1 MGKSEINENKIFMSN
16 DLIKINYREEL
27 VGIRTFKTKYIAEI
41 THKGL
46 NDFKILTSDDRGVLR
61 NKVNAH
67 TAKLVEK
74 WEKIVTRE
82 NINRSKEEIQK
93 ESETLTSE
101 AINALK
107 EIDNILKFTLEIDDT
122 VNWEQL
128 KDKTKFKI
136 ESPEKK
142 LQSIIS
148 SIEKPKKPNSILIP
162 PKPNSNDFQPKLS
175 IIDKLFKN
183 KKEAKNI
190 KANLL
195 FEQAIKEWEAK
206 CIQVDEENHKLNEK
220 FKIDTQNYENEVL
233 KAKQRN
239 TLDIKEWEKTKA
251 DFISNQNQTNGK
263 VEIMKEMYM
272 KLDQSSVIE
281 YCDLVLNN
289 SIYPESF
296 PKSYEIDYN
305 PESKILIVEY
315 SLPSIEQL
323 PTLNEVKVIKGEL
336 KEYHISDA
344 QIVKMFDKTMYNITL
359 RTIHELFEADVANAI
374 DAVSFNGWVNTINK
388 ATGKRENN
396 CILSIQAKKEEF
408 LEIDLSNVDPKTC
421 FKNLKGVGSSKLS
434 GLTAIQPILQIS
446 KTDRRFTNHYD
457 VADNIDNSTNLAS
470 MDWEDFEH
478 LIREIFSKEFSSN
491 GGEVKVTQASRDG
504 GVDAIAF
511 DPDPIRGGKIVIQA
525 KRYTNTVGVS
535 AVRDLYGTVMNEGAT
550 KGVLVTTADFG
561 PDAYN
566 FVKGKPLTLMNGAN
580 LLYLLEKHGH
590 KARINIKE
598 AKENMR

>member
-1 MGKSEINENKIFMSN
+1 MSN
-16 DLIKINYREEL
+16 KDLIQIKYREEF
-27 VGIRTFKTKYIAEI
+27 VGIRTYKIKYTAEI

-46 NDFKILTSDDRGVLR
+46 KDFKILTSDDSGVLR

-67 TAKLVEK
+67 TSKLEEK
-74 WEKIVTRE
+74 WEKIVTKQ
-82 NINRSKEEIQK
+82 NIVRSKEEIQK
-93 ESETLTSE
+93 ESETLTKD
-101 AINALK
+101 AIKALK
-107 EIDNILKFTLEIDDT
+107 EIDHILLFTLEIDDA

-136 ESPEKK
+136 GSPEKE
-142 LQSIIS
+142 LQSNIL
-148 SIEKPKKPNSILIP
+148 SIRKPKKSSSIK
-162 PKPNSNDFQPKLS
+162 KPVKPDAINFQPKLS
-175 IIDKLFKN
+175 FVDKLFKS
-183 KKEAKNI
+183 KKEAKNNQ
-190 KANLL
+190 ANLIY
-195 FEQAIKEWEAK
+195 EQALKEWETK
-206 CIQVDEENHKLNEK
+206 CAQIDNGNQNLNDK
-220 FKIDTQNYENEVL
+220 FLKETANYENEIQKV
-233 KAKQRN
+233 KQKN
-239 TLDIKEWEKTKA
+239 IEDIKKWDKKKEN
-251 DFISNQNQTNGK
+251 FISNQNLTNKK
-263 VEIMKEMYM
+263 VEVMKEMYM

-305 PESKILIVEY
+305 AESKILIVEY

-344 QIVKMFDKTMYNITL
+344 QTIKMFDATMYNITL
-359 RTIHELFEADVANAI
+359 RTIHELFEADLANAI
-374 DAVSFNGWVNTINK
+374 DAVSFNGWVNSVNK

-396 CILSIQAKKEEF
+396 CILSIQAKKTEF
-408 LEIDLSNVDPKTC
+408 VEIDLSNVDPKTC

-446 KTDRRFTNHYD
+446 RTDKRFTNHYD
-457 VADNIDNSTNLAS
+457 VADSVDNSTNLAS

-478 LIREIFSKEFSSN
+478 LIREIFGKEFSSN

-550 KGVLVTTADFG
+550 KGILVTTADYG

-590 KARINIKE
+590 HARINIKE
-598 AKENMR
+598 ARDNMR

>member
-1 MGKSEINENKIFMSN
+1 MSN
-16 DLIKINYREEL
+16 DLIKVVYREEL
-27 VGIRTFKTKYIAEI
+27 IGIRTFKMKYSAEI
-41 THKGL
+41 THRGL
-46 NDFKILTSDDRGVLR
+46 NDFKILTSDDRGVLN

-74 WEKIVTRE
+74 WEKIVSKE

-93 ESETLTSE
+93 ESENLTRE
-101 AINALK
+101 AIKALK
-107 EIDNILKFTLEIDDT
+107 EIDNILLFTLEVDD
-122 VNWEQL
+122 VVDWEQL

-136 ESPEKK
+136 SSPEKN
-142 LQSIIS
+142 LENIIS
-148 SIEKPKKPNSILIP
+148 SIQKPKRPNSILRP
-162 PKPNSNDFQPKLS
+162 AKPNLIDFQPKFS
-175 IIDKLFKN
+175 IIDKLFKS

-190 KANLL
+190 KANSNY
-195 FEQAIKEWEAK
+195 EEAIKVWEFNCDKIA
-206 CIQVDEENHKLNEK
+206 EENQKINDIFEK
-220 FKIDTQNYENEVL
+220 DTKNYEKEVL
-233 KAKQRN
+233 KAKQKN
-239 TLDIKEWEKTKA
+239 NEDIKEWEKTKS
-251 DFISNQNQTNGK
+251 DFISNQKQTNDK
-263 VEIMKEMYM
+263 VEEMKEMYM

-336 KEYHISDA
+336 KEYHISET
-344 QIVKMFDKTMYNITL
+344 QILKMFDNTMYNITL

-374 DAVSFNGWVNTINK
+374 DAVSFNGWVNAVNK

-421 FKNLKGVGSSKLS
+421 FKNLKGIGSSKLS
-434 GLTAIQPILQIS
+434 GLTAVQPILQIS
-446 KTDRRFTNHYD
+446 RTDKRFTNHYD

-478 LIREIFSKEFSSN
+478 LIREIFGKEFSSN

-550 KGVLVTTADFG
+550 KGILVTTADYG

-590 KARINIKE
+590 QARINIKE
-598 AKENMR
+598 ARENMR

>member
-1 MGKSEINENKIFMSN
+1 M
-16 DLIKINYREEL
+16 
-27 VGIRTFKTKYIAEI
+27 
-41 THKGL
+41 
-46 NDFKILTSDDRGVLR
+46 
-61 NKVNAH
+61 
-67 TAKLVEK
+67 
-74 WEKIVTRE
+74 
-82 NINRSKEEIQK
+82 
-93 ESETLTSE
+93 
-101 AINALK
+101 
-107 EIDNILKFTLEIDDT
+107 
-122 VNWEQL
+122 
-128 KDKTKFKI
+128 
-136 ESPEKK
+136 
-142 LQSIIS
+142 QSIIS

>member
-1 MGKSEINENKIFMSN
+1 MSN
-16 DLIKINYREEL
+16 KDLIQIKYREEF
-27 VGIRTFKTKYIAEI
+27 VGIRTYKIKYTAEI

-46 NDFKILTSDDRGVLR
+46 KDFKILTSDDSGVLR
-61 NKVNAH
+61 HKVNAH
-67 TAKLVEK
+67 TSKLEEK
-74 WEKIVTRE
+74 WEKIVIKQ
-82 NINRSKEEIQK
+82 NIVRSKEEIQK
-93 ESETLTSE
+93 ESETLTKD
-101 AINALK
+101 AIKALK
-107 EIDNILKFTLEIDDT
+107 EIDHILLFTLEIDDA

-136 ESPEKK
+136 GSPEKK
-142 LQSIIS
+142 LQSNIL
-148 SIEKPKKPNSILIP
+148 SIRKPKKSSSVE
-162 PKPNSNDFQPKLS
+162 KPVKPDAINFQPKLS
-175 IIDKLFKN
+175 FVDKLFKS
-183 KKEAKNI
+183 KKEAKNTQ
-190 KANLL
+190 ANLIY
-195 FEQAIKEWEAK
+195 EQALKEWETK
-206 CIQVDEENHKLNEK
+206 CAQIDNGNQTLNDK
-220 FKIDTQNYENEVL
+220 FLKDTANYENEIQKV
-233 KAKQRN
+233 KQKN
-239 TLDIKEWEKTKA
+239 IEDIKKWDKMKEN
-251 DFISNQNQTNGK
+251 FISNQNLTNKK
-263 VEIMKEMYM
+263 VEIMKQMYM

-305 PESKILIVEY
+305 AESKILIVEY

-344 QIVKMFDKTMYNITL
+344 QTIRMFDATMYNITL
-359 RTIHELFEADVANAI
+359 RTIHELFEADLANAI
-374 DAVSFNGWVNTINK
+374 DAVSFNGWVNSVNK

-396 CILSIQAKKEEF
+396 CILSIQAKKTEF
-408 LEIDLSNVDPKTC
+408 VEIDLSNVDPKTC

-446 KTDRRFTNHYD
+446 RTDKRFTNHYD
-457 VADNIDNSTNLAS
+457 VADSVDNSTNLAS

-478 LIREIFSKEFSSN
+478 LIREIFGKEFSSN

-550 KGVLVTTADFG
+550 KGILVTTADYG

-590 KARINIKE
+590 HARINIKE
-598 AKENMR
+598 ARDKMR

>member
-1 MGKSEINENKIFMSN
+1 MSN

>member
-1 MGKSEINENKIFMSN
+1 MNKDWIQ
-16 DLIKINYREEL
+16 IKYREEF
-27 VGIRTFKTKYIAEI
+27 VGIRTYKIKYIAEI

-46 NDFKILTSDDRGVLR
+46 NDFKILTSDDSGVLR

-67 TAKLVEK
+67 TAKLEEK
-74 WEKIVTRE
+74 WEKIVTKE

-93 ESETLTSE
+93 ESETLTKN
-101 AINALK
+101 ALKALK
-107 EIDNILKFTLEIDDT
+107 EIDNILLSTLEIDDT

-142 LQSIIS
+142 LHSIIT
-148 SIEKPKKPNSILIP
+148 SISKPKKSSNLT
-162 PKPNSNDFQPKLS
+162 KPNKPDLIDFQPKFS
-175 IIDKLFKN
+175 FIDKLFKS
-183 KKEAKNI
+183 KKEAKN
-190 KANLL
+190 KHANLIY
-195 FEQAIKEWEAK
+195 EEAIKEWETK
-206 CIQVDEENHKLNEK
+206 CFQVDEENQKLNDK
-220 FKIDTQNYENEVL
+220 FKKDTQKYENEVL
-233 KAKQRN
+233 KAKQKN
-239 TLDIKEWEKTKA
+239 TDDITEWEKAK
-251 DFISNQNQTNGK
+251 DEFISNQNQTNEK
-263 VEIMKEMYM
+263 VEVMKEMYM

-305 PESKILIVEY
+305 TESKILIVEY

-336 KEYHISDA
+336 KEYNISDA
-344 QIVKMFDKTMYNITL
+344 QIIKLFDNTMYNITL
-359 RTIHELFEADVANAI
+359 RTIHELFEADAANAI
-374 DAVSFNGWVNTINK
+374 EAVSFNGWVNAVNK
-388 ATGKRENN
+388 ATGKHENN
-396 CILSIQAKKEEF
+396 CILSIQVKKEEF

-434 GLTAIQPILQIS
+434 GLTAIKPILQIS
-446 KTDRRFTNHYD
+446 RTDKRFTNHYD
-457 VADNIDNSTNLAS
+457 VANSMDNSTNLAS

-478 LIREIFSKEFSSN
+478 LIREIFEKEFSSN

-550 KGVLVTTADFG
+550 KGILVTTADYG
-561 PDAYN
+561 PDAYA
-566 FVKGKPLTLMNGAN
+566 FAKSKPLTLMNGAN

-590 KARINIKE
+590 EARINIKE
-598 AKENMR
+598 ARENMR